1 MNQHTIL
8 IIDDDKEMVR
18 RIQENMQEISDNYII
33 KTVDNGK
40 KALEILEKDNIDMAI
55 LDLEIPVMNGL
66 QVLSGLYNK
75 GIWIPIII
83 ITGSN
88 LNEKDASLKDFGIVN
103 LIKRPFIPEEVVINI
118 DDILKHWEKKDLI
131 KNFSLPSI
139 LQLIELEKRTGILT
153 IKINHENGR
162 MFFKNGKIMD
172 IQVKG
177 FSTSEALEAF
187 MNSLYDENEISI
199 EYIDHKKD
207 KKIDMTL
214 MEMVI
219 EASRLNDERKV
230 NPESPVSQ
238 RRNREPM
245 KRVNHEHLPKIAD
258 LLNSL
263 NEIENYAVADAQGD
277 IVLASQGDY
286 NPDIMNSCIYLW
298 IIGEKMGIEFNG
310 GASKGLTCYHKGKKR
325 FIQKFL
331 DYIIIIELMEIS
343 KISIF
348 KEKLNELFDKVIL
361 NNGGN

>member
-1 MNQHTIL
+1 MNQQTIL
-8 IIDDDKEMVR
+8 IIDDDKETVR
-18 RIQENMQEISDNYII
+18 RIQENMQEISENYII
-33 KTVDNGK
+33 KTVDDGK

-66 QVLSGLYNK
+66 QVLSGLHNK
-75 GIWIPIII
+75 GIWIPVII

-88 LNEKDASLKDFGIVN
+88 LNEKDSSLKDFGIVD
-103 LIKRPFIPEEVVINI
+103 LIKRPFIPEEVVIKV
-118 DDILKHWEKKDLI
+118 DDIMKHREKKDLI

-139 LQLIELEKRTGILT
+139 LQLIEMEKRTGILT
-153 IKINHENGR
+153 IKINRENGR

-177 FSTSEALEAF
+177 LSSSEALEAF
-187 MNSLYDENEISI
+187 MNSLYDDKEISI

-230 NPESPVSQ
+230 NPDSISSQ
-238 RRNREPM
+238 RLDHEPI
-245 KRVNHEHLPKIAD
+245 NHEYLPKIAD

-263 NEIENYAVADAQGD
+263 KEVENYTVADGYGD
-277 IVLASQGDY
+277 IVLSSQGDY
-286 NPDIMNSCIYLW
+286 NVDIMNSCIYLW
-298 IIGEKMGIEFNG
+298 VIGEKMGNEFNAG
-310 GASKGLTCYHKGKKR
+310 TPRALTCYHKGRKR

-331 DYIIIIELMEIS
+331 DYIVIIELMEIS

-361 NNGGN
+361 KKGGN